1 MSSAATGSMK
11 FISLEKSNKPNKKLV
26 ITFSDP
32 KLTIHFGTK
41 NSSTFLDHHDE
52 VKRVNYL
59 KRHVVNENWNDVN
72 AGSLS
77 AYLLWGPST
86 DLHIN
91 LINYL
96 NDFDIEFN
104 N

>member
-1 MSSAATGSMK
+1 MK
-11 FISLEKSNKPNKKLV
+11 FVSLEKSNKPNKKLV

-32 KLTIHFGTK
+32 KLTKHFGSK
-41 NSSTFLDHHDE
+41 SSSTFLDHHDE

-59 KRHVVNENWNDVN
+59 ERHVVNENWNDVN

-86 DLHIN
+86 DLNTN
-91 LINYL
+91 LIYYL
-96 NDFDIEFN
+96 NDFDIDSTRGL
-104 N
+104 